1 MTHPRKHRHADMI
14 RRWLD
19 DDSLEVEMEVGENAW
34 QKDKNPT
41 WDEDYEFRFK
51 PKMIR
56 CGDLEFPEPMR
67 VPPEDGTKYWVVD
80 LLSLSAKSDLCW
92 ETSWTGNLVDKCYLE
107 RGIGHTTQAA
117 AEAHARALIA
127 LTESKS

>member
-1 MTHPRKHRHADMI
+1 MTQPRKHRHAEMI

-51 PKMIR
+51 PKMIK
-56 CGDLEFPEPMR
+56 CGGMELPEPMM
-67 VPPEDGTKYWVVD
+67 VSPEIDTQYWVVD
-80 LLSLSAKSDLCW
+80 ITQRRIVYVAIWKGTEYELILLQRGLC
-92 ETSWTGNLVDKCYLE
+92 
-107 RGIGHTTQAA
+107 HTTQAA
-117 AEAHARALIA
+117 AEQHAKALIA
-127 LTESKS
+127 LTEVK